1 MTDEK
6 RSAAKVAA
14 RAPAHAPLWFIGW
27 LFTIGYVK
35 LAFWPAV
42 FALIIWPYYL
52 GHWIR
57 LLTLR

>member
-6 RSAAKVAA
+6 KGGRGAAGT
-14 RAPAHAPLWFIGW
+14 PAHIPLWVIGW

-42 FALIIWPYYL
+42 FAIIIWPYYL
-52 GHWIR
+52 GQFIR
-57 LLTLR
+57 TITLR